1 MDEGGN
7 MAVVPVDKYYVVI
20 AMGQEPLHIYVH
32 AFITFRVVIIPGQQK
47 TTTDIDGFSTPSKLP
62 SKMKNRF

>member
-1 MDEGGN
+1 

-20 AMGQEPLHIYVH
+20 AMGQEALHIYVH
-32 AFITFRVVIIPGQQK
+32 AFITFRVVFIPGQQK